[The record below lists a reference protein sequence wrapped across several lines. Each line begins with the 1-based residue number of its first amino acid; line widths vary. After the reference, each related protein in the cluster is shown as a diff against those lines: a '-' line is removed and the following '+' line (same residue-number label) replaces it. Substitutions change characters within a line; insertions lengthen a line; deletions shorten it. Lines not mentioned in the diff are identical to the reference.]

1 MSFERRTKNQRA
13 NAKQTSK
20 PNVNSQS
27 LAKLKT
33 KTNSA
38 QLDFDLHQQ
47 VVNII
52 VGERMRYQQYSKLIK
67 EHNGTPVVTEA
78 FVHQSNNRSYFE
90 NQLKN
95 SDIVILV
102 QNYNKHNTSKTITS
116 ICNQNHQKF
125 AISNSL
131 GLQSIEQAIYRAD
144 QTLPAYEP
152 VNSTIDYPMFVK

>member
-20 PNVNSQS
+20 TNVNSQS
-27 LAKLKT
+27 LTKL

-52 VGERMRYQQYSKLIK
+52 VGERMRHQQYSKLIE
-67 EHNGTPVVTEA
+67 EHNGIPLITEA
-78 FVHQSNNRSYFE
+78 FVHQTNNRSYFE

-102 QNYNKHNTSKTITS
+102 QNYNKHNTSKTITN
-116 ICNQNHQKF
+116 ICNQNQQKF

-131 GLQSIEQAIYRAD
+131 GLQSIEQAIYRAN

-152 VNSTIDYPMFVK
+152 VNSTIDYPMLVK